1 MSVGIS
7 YLLCLYEIV
16 GYNFSPNKH
25 VIIVTT
31 CYICM
36 LPTTIREF
44 LVRVLYVEMLG
55 HDGSFGYIKAV
66 VS

>member
-25 VIIVTT
+25 VTT